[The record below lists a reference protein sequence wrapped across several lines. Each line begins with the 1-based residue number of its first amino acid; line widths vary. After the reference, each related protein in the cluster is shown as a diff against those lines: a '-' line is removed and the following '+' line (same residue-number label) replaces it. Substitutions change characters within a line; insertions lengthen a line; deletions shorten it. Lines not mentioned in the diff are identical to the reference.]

1 MEIGGEQNMKTRGY
15 LGAALAGVVI
25 LVSMCTSSCS
35 TANSASDAADIK
47 ALEKSYVDAFNAKD
61 LNAIMAVYSPDE
73 NLVAFDAIPPRQYVG
88 FNAYKK
94 DTADFLAAFPGPI
107 RVEQTDWKI
116 ETEGNLGYG
125 HGFLRAVLTDKDG
138 KQLDSTV
145 RMTDVYRKIN
155 GKWLIVH
162 EHLSFPVEMPSGK
175 ADLTSKP

>member
-1 MEIGGEQNMKTRGY
+1 MKSRGY
-15 LGAALAGVVI
+15 LSAALGGAVI
-25 LVSMCTSSCS
+25 LLSVCTSSCS
-35 TANSASDAADIK
+35 SASSASDEADIR

-61 LNAIMAVYSPDE
+61 TKAMMAVYSPDE
-73 NLVAFDAIPPRQYVG
+73 SLVAFDAIPPRQYVG

-94 DTADFLAAFPGPI
+94 DNEDFVAAFPGPI
-107 RVEQTDWKI
+107 KVEQIDWKI
-116 ETEGNLGYG
+116 ETDGTLGYG
-125 HGFLRAVLTDKDG
+125 HGFLHAVLTDKDG

-162 EHLSFPVEMPSGK
+162 EHLSFPVDMATGK